1 MMEAKNLMK
10 KRMME
15 LVLPMAF
22 QQFMLALVGAS
33 DAIMLG
39 RLSQDAMSA
48 VSLAT
53 QVTFLFNLFVAAFVV
68 GENMFVAQYY
78 GKGDFIGIARVL
90 YLVRRIS

>member
-78 GKGDFIGIARVL
+78 GKGDFIGIAKEL
-90 YLVRRIS
+90 